1 MAVTFVSRFGK
12 LWMFVSCLL
21 SVQCHF
27 FSDSLCQASF
37 FLAEW
42 HCDCMCSTCDTFV
55 TLWHCVS
62 LVTLWQFVSS
72 SFLLRRMTL
81 WHMSHLCHTRD
92 TFVTLWH
99 YDIMTV
105 CVTLNSSLMNC
116 DIVTL
121 LAFLC
126 KHHWC
131 CTTSCCPAGWCIKC
145 RNRRQMVI
153 EFLAGTDGKRRTFLE
168 LSILT
173 YLSAKKMGTKICQ
186 TWIHGNSLLQNI
198 CTVAH
203 LHMCN

>member
-1 MAVTFVSRFGK
+1 MTVTFVSRFGK

-37 FLAEW
+37 FSDEW

-62 LVTLWQFVSS
+62 LVTLW
-72 SFLLRRMTL
+72 
-81 WHMSHLCHTRD
+81 HIC
-92 TFVTLWH
+92 
-99 YDIMTV
+99 DIVTV
-105 CVTLNSSLMNC
+105 CVKLLSSQTNDIVTHVPLVSHSWHIC

-121 LAFLC
+121 WQFVSHLIPLWWIVTLWLSWLFYAS
-126 KHHWC
+126 
-131 CTTSCCPAGWCIKC
+131 TTGAAPPAAVRPDGALNAEIGDKWWLSFWQE
-145 RNRRQMVI
+145 QMVR
-153 EFLAGTDGKRRTFLE
+153 EGPF
-168 LSILT
+168 LT

>member
-37 FLAEW
+37 FSDEW

-55 TLWHCVS
+55 TLCLTCDIVTYLWHCDSLCQAPFFSDEWHCDTCPTCVT
-62 LVTLWQFVSS
+62 LVTH
-72 SFLLRRMTL
+72 L
-81 WHMSHLCHTRD
+81 WHC
-92 TFVTLWH
+92 
-99 YDIMTV
+99 DIMTV

-153 EFLAGTDGKRRTFLE
+153 EFLAGTDGKRRTFLD
-168 LSILT
+168 LSVSQKNGDKNLPD
-173 YLSAKKMGTKICQ
+173 L
-186 TWIHGNSLLQNI
+186 NSRQ
-198 CTVAH
+198 
-203 LHMCN
+203 